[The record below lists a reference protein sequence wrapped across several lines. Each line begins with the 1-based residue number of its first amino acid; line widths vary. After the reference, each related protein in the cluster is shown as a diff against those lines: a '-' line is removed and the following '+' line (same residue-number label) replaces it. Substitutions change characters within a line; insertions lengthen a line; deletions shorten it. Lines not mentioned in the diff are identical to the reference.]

1 MEETSILDKL
11 KQSTI
16 FKVVAAYAAISFVI
30 IQVASLVSD
39 TFGLSQGFMQ
49 NMIWVV
55 LVGFP
60 FLAIVAWASSSRFST
75 FKILGIFLLVLLVG
89 YGSGSYVWVNNF
101 ILPDLKEELEK
112 DDYVAAWDKLN
123 LLNSFAPFFY
133 NSESLDME
141 ISLPVY
147 LNIKEP
153 NVIVSW
159 KPYTANKDYEWRNV
173 GLSPLKEFRLP
184 RGVIHLKLKKKVIR
198 QDIW

>member
-49 NMIWVV
+49 NMIWVF

-75 FKILGIFLLVLLVG
+75 FKILGIFLLVLVVG

-101 ILPDLKEELEK
+101 ILPDLKEQLEK

-133 NSESLDME
+133 NSESLDAE
-141 ISLPVY
+141 ISLPVS
-147 LNIKEP
+147 LNINEP
-153 NVIVSW
+153 GVVVSW
-159 KPYTANKDYEWRNV
+159 KPYTADKDYEWRIV
-173 GLSPLKEFRLP
+173 GLTPLNEFRLP
-184 RGVIHLKLKKKVIR
+184 RGVIQLQLEKEGYGWLE
-198 QDIW
+198 

>member
-49 NMIWVV
+49 NMIWVF

-75 FKILGIFLLVLLVG
+75 FKILGIFLLVLVVG

-147 LNIKEP
+147 LNT
-153 NVIVSW
+153 VS
-159 KPYTANKDYEWRNV
+159 YTH
-173 GLSPLKEFRLP
+173 LTLP
-184 RGVIHLKLKKKVIR
+184 TSDLV
-198 QDIW
+198 

>member
-49 NMIWVV
+49 NMIWVF

-75 FKILGIFLLVLLVG
+75 FKILGIFLLVLVVG

-101 ILPDLKEELEK
+101 I
-112 DDYVAAWDKLN
+112 
-123 LLNSFAPFFY
+123 
-133 NSESLDME
+133 
-141 ISLPVY
+141 
-147 LNIKEP
+147 
-153 NVIVSW
+153 
-159 KPYTANKDYEWRNV
+159 
-173 GLSPLKEFRLP
+173 
-184 RGVIHLKLKKKVIR
+184 
-198 QDIW
+198 